1 MICIAYHNTEGR
13 QEEQNSTKVNGES
26 ESRFIKTIGDIPLT
40 KRELEIVKLIA
51 EDKSNL
57 EIADKLFIS
66 VRTVE
71 THRKNIMQKLQTKS
85 AISLVHYAVQA
96 GII

>member
-1 MICIAYHNTEGR
+1 MICIAYHNTEGC
-13 QEEQNSTKVNGES
+13 QEEQNSKKVNGES

>member
-1 MICIAYHNTEGR
+1 LICVAYHNTEGC
-13 QEEQNSTKVNGES
+13 QEGKNNRVNNGES

-40 KRELEIVKLIA
+40 KRELEIVKVIA

-57 EIADKLFIS
+57 EIAEKLFIS
-66 VRTVE
+66 IRTVE
-71 THRKNIMQKLQTKS
+71 THRKNVMQKLQTKS